1 MVLSGGSYRMVEMAS
16 LAVCTSGG
24 GDARGKPNGAS
35 GASAGATFGLP
46 RASLWV
52 GQVSSG
58 GKGLPCR
65 PAKSVWVSR
74 SGQPGLWLDCSCLQ

>member
-1 MVLSGGSYRMVEMAS
+1 MAS
-16 LAVCTSGG
+16 LAVVSQRW
-24 GDARGKPNGAS
+24 GDERGKPDGAS

-46 RASLWV
+46 RSSLWM

-65 PAKSVWVSR
+65 PAKTAWVSG
-74 SGQPGLWLDCSCLQ
+74 SGQQGLWLDCSWLQWLTAVCQPFSE

>member
-1 MVLSGGSYRMVEMAS
+1 MAS

-24 GDARGKPNGAS
+24 GDERGKPNVAP
-35 GASAGATFGLP
+35 ALAPEAPFGLP
-46 RASLWV
+46 RSSLWV

-65 PAKSVWVSR
+65 PAKSAWVSG